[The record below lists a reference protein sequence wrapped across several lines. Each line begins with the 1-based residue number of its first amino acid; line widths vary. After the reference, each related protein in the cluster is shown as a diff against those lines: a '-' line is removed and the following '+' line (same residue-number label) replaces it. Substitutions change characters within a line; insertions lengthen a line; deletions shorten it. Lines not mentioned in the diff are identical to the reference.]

1 MPLIFVAFTVSD
13 RLFHVKTIRNFKVCL
28 TDLVALHG
36 YIDLPSSSVCL
47 YCNRSTSASLCA
59 MVHYRLI
66 NYATYMRV

>member
-36 YIDLPSSSVCL
+36 YIDLPSHFFCL
-47 YCNRSTSASLCA
+47 SL
-59 MVHYRLI
+59 L
-66 NYATYMRV
+66 